1 MRYRI
6 DGNNYITDVYF
17 NCHSGYCTAYV
28 LIEDGGKGTIPDG
41 YISLED
47 WAENANIRAYK
58 IVDGNLVFD
67 PNRDEILRTQ
77 FEKEEEDNRYVCHKE
92 ISNLTNIVKSDNA
105 DNYLTSISKL
115 SNLVEVTDSNKFA
128 STNIKLLANENV
140 TNKVNIK
147 FNNGNLLTNDATSKN
162 ESGISFGVNSDKTIN
177 INGTATNDIEYDIG
191 GTPNNTKP
199 ILALKKDVDY
209 CLSGLE
215 NEVEITSENHLYLE
229 NSNGKDLKELNI
241 DGKSEQET
249 RSGKN
254 LFKGNIT
261 SMTSYGLTS
270 SYSTTNSNEVTISGV
285 ATNSWANISKSV
297 TDGFSAGTYTL
308 SINNSQNFNVSIKG
322 SYEDDS
328 ILEYAISPDNL
339 SKTFTATKNIKSF
352 YVFIWG
358 LTTGNQYNT
367 KFKIQLEKGST
378 ATEIEEYGA
387 TPSPDYPSEIESV
400 GEYDETTGKYKIDV
414 NVTGKNLYNYKDTAQ
429 VTSGYTVDKDGW
441 ITISYDNTSGSSVK
455 YFNYYTHNLNLKT
468 STNYRIVTEVKNVEG
483 NGQLFSVSQYNTSGQ
498 FEEAQMY
505 NFSTST
511 SNSIYFTTRTT
522 FDSFENVGNAGI
534 RTYVSFQAGQSG
546 SITFRLSVLEDTTV
560 NASTFKYEPYKSN
573 TTQLILDEPLRSLPN
588 GVKDTYENGVITRR
602 IGRVVLDGS
611 ENWYSLETTTSTDYL
626 YVFTSSYDSLVAN
639 NNKGLSNKLQNYNDI
654 LKAGSSV
661 NTSVF
666 SLGGSSN
673 RIRIFIP
680 LSIASTVDEFKTW
693 LSQNNV
699 EVIYELAEPIT
710 ENVGEIK
717 IPTFKGINIINV
729 TSNIEISG
737 VSCVY
742 TEPITTKMYN
752 YDGTDRTEIYNGDGG
767 VINFTDSDKLVTQIV
782 AYIPN
787 EKTLAATI
795 KPMLNVG
802 SSEKEYI
809 TYQGNET
816 IVYLGENTFY
826 NGDNI
831 KIEDGKPILQNEI
844 YIGDNLI
851 IGDDFIIGGDLIEL
865 EEVNM
870 PITYTDLTYMYCM
883 EDVEIQTTYPNLKK
897 NNDLTGYETP
907 NGNFAIDEQGNMYCN
922 NATIQGSAIVN
933 GGNFRVDKDGNMT
946 CGNAEIMGGSINLT
960 DSNKEAYQN
969 PMLNVYGNL
978 LVPYDVSDINNHYI
992 KEYRT
997 HYLSNGSSVYCNN
1010 DGEEHFVDY
1019 NELGTNIEIWNNDSC
1034 DKALYRYNRM
1044 MLASDYDG
1052 RVVEITPTEMEFKN
1066 TEDTADKIKL
1076 GNYGNDPFINVENSS
1091 NASVIYPYGMWS
1103 SSFNNNSLESKKKN
1117 IELDDGCLEEILN
1130 SDITSF
1136 NWNYEDDEDKKHIG
1150 LIIPDKGGNYRVSP
1164 KVLTHDKDAV
1174 DLYSMNGMAWKGIQE
1189 LYNIVKEQQE
1199 KIKELEEKLNGI
1211 TESN

>member
-1 MRYRI
+1 MEEINFNVMRYELDN
-6 DGNNYITDVYF
+6 DGYIFQVF
-17 NCHSGYCTAYV
+17 FGCASGECTAY
-28 LIEDGGKGTIPDG
+28 EGTIPAG
-41 YISLED
+41 YTTLSN
-47 WAENANIRAYK
+47 WVENENIRAWK
-58 IVDGNLVFD
+58 LVDGNLVFD
-67 PNRDEILRTQ
+67 PNRYAILETQ
-77 FEKEEEDNRYVCHKE
+77 YEKECEDNRYVCHKE
-92 ISNLTNIVKSDNA
+92 ISNLTNLVKSDNA
-105 DNYLTSISKL
+105 NNYLTSISRL

-128 STNIKLLANENV
+128 STNIKLLANENI

-162 ESGISFGVNSDKTIN
+162 ESGISFGVNSDRTIN
-177 INGTATNDIEYDIG
+177 IMGTATNDIEYDIG

-215 NEVEITSENHLYLE
+215 NEVEITSENYLYLE

-241 DGKSEQET
+241 DG
-249 RSGKN
+249 
-254 LFKGNIT
+254 
-261 SMTSYGLTS
+261 
-270 SYSTTNSNEVTISGV
+270 NSVQN
-285 ATNSWANISKSV
+285 
-297 TDGFSAGTYTL
+297 GTPT
-308 SINNSQNFNVSIKG
+308 
-322 SYEDDS
+322 
-328 ILEYAISPDNL
+328 PD
-339 SKTFTATKNIKSF
+339 
-352 YVFIWG
+352 
-358 LTTGNQYNT
+358 
-367 KFKIQLEKGST
+367 
-378 ATEIEEYGA
+378 
-387 TPSPDYPSEIESV
+387 TPVEIESV
-400 GEYDETTGKYKIDV
+400 GTYNESTGKYEIDV
-414 NVTGKNLYNYKDTAQ
+414 NVTGKNLYNYKDTTQ

-441 ITISYDNTSGSSVK
+441 VTISYDNTSGSSVK
-455 YFNYYTHNLNLKT
+455 YFNYFINNLNLKT
-468 STNYRIVTEVKNVEG
+468 STKYRIVTEVKNVEG
-483 NGQLFSVSQYNTSGQ
+483 NGQLFSVSQYNASGQ
-498 FEEAQMY
+498 FKEAQMY

-522 FDSFENVGNAGI
+522 FDSFENVGNTGT
-534 RTYVSFQAGQSG
+534 RTYVSFQSGQSG

-560 NASTFKYEPYKSN
+560 DASTFKYEPYKSN

-602 IGRVVLDGS
+602 IGRVVLDGTQTVYSLKGATYNIFCIDLGDTAIFAGSTEIKPMLANKYISQKRSALWEHLAEGFAYGS
-611 ENWYSLETTTSTDYL
+611 ENNYYQDIVFYSNETK
-626 YVFTSSYDSLVAN
+626 N
-639 NNKGLSNKLQNYNDI
+639 M
-654 LKAGSSV
+654 SV
-661 NTSVF
+661 S
-666 SLGGSSN
+666 
-673 RIRIFIP
+673 
-680 LSIASTVDEFKTW
+680 EFKTW

-699 EVIYELAEPIT
+699 EVIYELAESIT
-710 ENVGEIK
+710 ENVSEIK
-717 IPTFKGINIINV
+717 IPTFKGTNIINV

-831 KIEDGKPILQNEI
+831 QIEDGKPILQNEI

-851 IGDDFIIGGDLIEL
+851 VGDDFIIGGDLIEL
-865 EEVNM
+865 EDVNM

-978 LVPYDVSDINNHYI
+978 LVPYDVNFTDYYI

-1034 DKALYRYNRM
+1034 EKALYRYNRM

-1066 TEDTADKIKL
+1066 TEDIADKIKL